1 MQTQFIVAIIS
12 GLLTISNLVMAE
24 ECDSGTRSGDSIYVM
39 DCIAE
44 HYKATDQ
51 ELTALYNQALQSLSD
66 EGRKKLEDA
75 QKAWLK
81 YRDASLSFITEVNR
95 KTGSTGNV
103 IIEDYRLTL
112 TQKRIAELKYVLK
125 GAHAGPA
132 QW

>member
-1 MQTQFIVAIIS
+1 MQTQFIVAVIS
-12 GLLTISNLVMAE
+12 GLLTISNSAIAE
-24 ECDSGTRSGDSIYVM
+24 ECSNRSGDSIYVM

-44 HYKATDQ
+44 RYKATDQ